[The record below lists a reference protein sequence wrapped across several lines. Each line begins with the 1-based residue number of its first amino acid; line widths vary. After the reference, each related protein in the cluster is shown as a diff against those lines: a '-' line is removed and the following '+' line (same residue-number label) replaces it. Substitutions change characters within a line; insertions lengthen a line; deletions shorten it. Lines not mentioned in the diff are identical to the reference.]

1 MIDSWHLRNRNKE
14 QIERSFLEMSQFFG
28 SVGSSIN
35 SLTIEINELKHRLS
49 TDEVARAHVFFKA
62 QEVRRLED
70 LRQVALSYATYYRK
84 DVVTNEV
91 LKFLDD
97 EEDDDEIEE
106 DDEMQESLDE
116 IDDTVG
122 L

>member
-1 MIDSWHLRNRNKE
+1 
-14 QIERSFLEMSQFFG
+14 MSQ
-28 SVGSSIN
+28 
-35 SLTIEINELKHRLS
+35 LT
-49 TDEVARAHVFFKA
+49 
-62 QEVRRLED
+62 
-70 LRQVALSYATYYRK
+70 RK
-84 DVVTNEV
+84 DVTNEV

-116 IDDTVG
+116 INDTVG

>member
-1 MIDSWHLRNRNKE
+1 
-14 QIERSFLEMSQFFG
+14 MSQFFG

-116 IDDTVG
+116 INDTVG